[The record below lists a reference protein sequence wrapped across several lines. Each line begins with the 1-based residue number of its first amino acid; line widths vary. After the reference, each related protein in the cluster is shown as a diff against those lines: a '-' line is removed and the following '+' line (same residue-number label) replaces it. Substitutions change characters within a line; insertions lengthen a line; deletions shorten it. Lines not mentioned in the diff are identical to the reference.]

1 MYLTSWLLIRLAK
14 LPKSPVW
21 ARRTV
26 MRGTV
31 KVVARHALD
40 GGTTV
45 YFDGKVV
52 EEGLNVIETFVLLG
66 GILEKRGPRR
76 VEIKMAKPESDGL
89 YRFYARGKQFRFQST
104 AKSRETVR
112 KVLARRRKRG

>member
-1 MYLTSWLLIRLAK
+1 
-14 LPKSPVW
+14 
-21 ARRTV
+21 

-52 EEGLNVIETFVLLG
+52 SEGLNVVETFVLLG

-76 VEIKMAKPESDGL
+76 VEIQMAKPESDGL
-89 YRFYARGKQFRFQST
+89 YMFYLRGKEFRFRST
-104 AKSRETVR
+104 AKVR
-112 KVLARRRKRG
+112 KAVRGVINRRSKRG

>member
-1 MYLTSWLLIRLAK
+1 
-14 LPKSPVW
+14 
-21 ARRTV
+21 

-52 EEGLNVIETFVLLG
+52 SEGLNVVETFVLLG

-89 YRFYARGKQFRFQST
+89 YRFYAHGKEFQFRST
-104 AKSRETVR
+104 ANARKTVR
-112 KVLARRRKRG
+112 KVVNRRTKRG